1 MTVLD
6 FATIPAPTI
15 IEALD
20 FELILQD
27 LIDDLRSRDASY
39 TAILES
45 DPVIKLLE
53 VCAARELILRQRI
66 NDALLATLLRYSN
79 GPDLD
84 NLAAFYGVVLQPNE
98 PDGEL
103 RDRTIERIKGSST
116 AGGAAWY
123 RYQALTA
130 DPRVK
135 DAAVSS
141 PAPGEVLI
149 SILSTEPDGLASP
162 GLIEAV
168 ESVVLADDVRVVTDA
183 VTVVPATIAT
193 VNVTASIWLLPEA
206 PSTVVDTLPDVLEA
220 AFTSEGGLGFD
231 ITTSW
236 LISKLHA
243 PGVQRVDLLS
253 PAATIVCGPSTA
265 PALGTVTVTLAG
277 RDR

>member
-27 LIDDLRSRDASY
+27 LIDDLRSRDPSY

-84 NLAAFYGVVLQPNE
+84 NLAAFYGVVRQLNE
-98 PDGEL
+98 PDSEL

-116 AGGAAWY
+116 AGGASWY
-123 RYQALTA
+123 RFQALTA

-149 SILSTEPDGLASP
+149 SILSTETDGLASP
-162 GLIEAV
+162 ELIEAV
-168 ESVVLADDVRVVTDA
+168 EAVVLADNVRVVTDS

-193 VNVTASIWLLPEA
+193 VNVTANIWLLPET
-206 PSTVVDTLPDVLEA
+206 PSTVADTLPDVLEA
-220 AFTSEGGLGFD
+220 AFTNEGGLGFD

-243 PGVQRVDLLS
+243 PGVQRVELVS

-265 PALGTVTVTLAG
+265 PALGTVSVTLAG

>member
-84 NLAAFYGVVLQPNE
+84 NLAAFYGVVRQPNE

-236 LISKLHA
+236 LN
-243 PGVQRVDLLS
+243 
-253 PAATIVCGPSTA
+253 
-265 PALGTVTVTLAG
+265 
-277 RDR
+277 

>member
-84 NLAAFYGVVLQPNE
+84 NLAAF
-98 PDGEL
+98 
-103 RDRTIERIKGSST
+103 
-116 AGGAAWY
+116 
-123 RYQALTA
+123 
-130 DPRVK
+130 
-135 DAAVSS
+135 
-141 PAPGEVLI
+141 
-149 SILSTEPDGLASP
+149 
-162 GLIEAV
+162 
-168 ESVVLADDVRVVTDA
+168 
-183 VTVVPATIAT
+183 
-193 VNVTASIWLLPEA
+193 
-206 PSTVVDTLPDVLEA
+206 
-220 AFTSEGGLGFD
+220 
-231 ITTSW
+231 
-236 LISKLHA
+236 
-243 PGVQRVDLLS
+243 
-253 PAATIVCGPSTA
+253 
-265 PALGTVTVTLAG
+265 
-277 RDR
+277 